1 MNPKLQIAMNG
12 LTIGLDES
20 SIKPITSITYNS
32 DRDESIKLVDKHFDG
47 SGYMYGHTLWRQEYA
62 R

>member
-47 SGYMYGHTLWRQEYA
+47 SGYMYGHTL
-62 R
+62 